1 MGIVSKIQHWFKV
14 ILTGFSHPGD
24 KSQHRIHTVTEKNF
38 RYEDLCM

>member
-14 ILTGFSHPGD
+14 KFVGD
-24 KSQHRIHTVTEKNF
+24 LSQHRKHVVTETKF